1 MIFFFTYFYTA
12 VQYNVEDISN
22 NLKRHGSFVPGVRPG
37 KQTKDFLDD
46 VISRI
51 TIVGACFLSVV
62 AILQFLAQDIT
73 GIQRVGYFFGTS
85 LLIMVSVALETMR
98 QIEANLLM
106 KQYGGA

>member
-1 MIFFFTYFYTA
+1 M
-12 VQYNVEDISN
+12 SN

-51 TIVGACFLSVV
+51 TIVGACFLAVV
-62 AILQFLAQDIT
+62 ALLQFLAADIT
-73 GIQRVGYFFGTS
+73 GIQNVGYFFGTS

-106 KQYGGA
+106 KQYGGG